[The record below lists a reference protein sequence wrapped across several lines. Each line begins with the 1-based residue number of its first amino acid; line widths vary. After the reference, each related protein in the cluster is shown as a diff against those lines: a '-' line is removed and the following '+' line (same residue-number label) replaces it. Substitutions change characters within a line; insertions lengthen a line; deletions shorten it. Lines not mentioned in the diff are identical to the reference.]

1 MKIKL
6 LTANDTNKIL
16 NFITLNE
23 NDFYID
29 YSFKTGFTENTP
41 FFRDF
46 IFQGLYICV
55 AALNENKIEK
65 LLIIDNN
72 MIRNYNSLS
81 SKVYYAS
88 FDIDFIKKAID
99 TIHDLIDTEKKLQ
112 KIYLNYQ
119 EKDFNMTS
127 ALVELGFYK
136 NYDFIINGM
145 KHIEMMMSV

>member
-1 MKIKL
+1 
-6 LTANDTNKIL
+6 
-16 NFITLNE
+16 
-23 NDFYID
+23 
-29 YSFKTGFTENTP
+29 
-41 FFRDF
+41 
-46 IFQGLYICV
+46 
-55 AALNENKIEK
+55 
-65 LLIIDNN
+65 

-119 EKDFNMTS
+119 EKDFKMTS